1 MQNPNQTPNLIL
13 FYDSDCGVCSR
24 SVRWLIGQGGE
35 RILAV
40 AYHDSTRIAEY
51 PQIDR
56 NHADSGVQALLAGQS
71 VVFKD
76 ARAIAQCL
84 CQSKSWRWLGQLID
98 LPPIRPLAAL
108 GYRIF
113 ARNRHHVSRLLGLT
127 ACKV

>member
-1 MQNPNQTPNLIL
+1 LINQ
-13 FYDSDCGVCSR
+13 
-24 SVRWLIGQGGE
+24 GE
-35 RILAV
+35 GRIRAI
-40 AYHDSTRIAEY
+40 AYHDSTRLEEY

-56 NHADSGVQALLAGQS
+56 THADSGVQALLVGQS

-84 CQSKSWRWLGQLID
+84 CQSKSWRWLGRLID
-98 LPPIRPLAAL
+98 LPPARPFSAL

-127 ACKV
+127 ACKI